1 MTPEQVDLIRT
12 ARGLGVPWIK
22 IAKHIEC
29 SVDDCWRAIGMPV
42 VPRTVETTKTESRKN
57 PGKLF

>member
-12 ARGLGVPWIK
+12 ARGLGVPWRK
-22 IAKHIEC
+22 IAKHLEC
-29 SVDDCWRAIGMPV
+29 SVDDCRRAIGMPV
-42 VPRTVETTKTESRKN
+42 APRTFTATKTKRQKI